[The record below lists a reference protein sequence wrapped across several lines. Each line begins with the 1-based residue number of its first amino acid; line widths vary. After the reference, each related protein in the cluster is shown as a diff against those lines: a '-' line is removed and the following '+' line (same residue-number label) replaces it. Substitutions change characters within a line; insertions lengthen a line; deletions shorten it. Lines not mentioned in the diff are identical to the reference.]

1 MVEETTEITGTGP
14 ESQLESPQEESAQLE
29 ETQVAKVAS
38 PVEVAGQDAKAVFL
52 PESGSELDKL
62 KAELKTIKNQRVEM
76 AIELKAK
83 EQEVNK
89 LKAQLNVKDDEVRLK
104 FNRKDDEIELLQGQL
119 KEALANNEALKA
131 QVEEEQKKSV
141 EKYVKKD
148 T

>member
-1 MVEETTEITGTGP
+1 
-14 ESQLESPQEESAQLE
+14 
-29 ETQVAKVAS
+29 
-38 PVEVAGQDAKAVFL
+38 
-52 PESGSELDKL
+52 
-62 KAELKTIKNQRVEM
+62 M

-83 EQEVNK
+83 EAEVNR
-89 LKAQLNVKDDEVRLK
+89 LKAALNVKDDEVRLK
-104 FNRKDDEIELLQGQL
+104 FNKKDDEIELLQGQL